1 CRLSDMGYKIY
12 YDILGAAAYAGV
24 TRHTIY
30 HWIRKGVKDVD
41 GKKVWLPAR
50 IVEGETQINE
60 IDFELYLEA
69 LGFEEDEST
78 DESTEDNNNNKPE
91 VYA

>member
-1 CRLSDMGYKIY
+1 
-12 YDILGAAAYAGV
+12 
-24 TRHTIY
+24 HTIY

-69 LGFEEDEST
+69 PGFEEDES
-78 DESTEDNNNNKPE
+78 
-91 VYA
+91 

>member
-1 CRLSDMGYKIY
+1 
-12 YDILGAAAYAGV
+12 
-24 TRHTIY
+24 
-30 HWIRKGVKDVD
+30 
-41 GKKVWLPAR
+41 VWLPAR